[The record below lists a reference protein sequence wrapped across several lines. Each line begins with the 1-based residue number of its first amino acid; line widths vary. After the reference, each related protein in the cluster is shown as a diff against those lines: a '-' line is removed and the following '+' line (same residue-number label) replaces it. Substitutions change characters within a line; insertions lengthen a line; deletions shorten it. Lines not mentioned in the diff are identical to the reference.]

1 MEGQTSGMSGSNT
14 TRSKSLME
22 SEGWTV
28 AVVEYWNAFT
38 KRRHDLFQTWDL
50 LCVGPDGTAAI
61 QTTSR
66 GNISS
71 RVNKIAES
79 QFLAAVRA
87 AGWRLEVHGWDKY
100 EGRWRCK
107 RVDLS

>member
-1 MEGQTSGMSGSNT
+1 MATSNT
-14 TRSKSLME
+14 TRSKALME
-22 SEGWTV
+22 SEGWAV

-38 KRRHDLFQTWDL
+38 KRRHDLFGVWDL
-50 LCVGPDGTAAI
+50 LCAGPSGTAAI

-71 RVNKIAES
+71 RARKIAES
-79 QFLAAVRA
+79 EYIAACRA
-87 AGWRLEVHGWDKY
+87 AGWQLEIHGWDKY

-107 RVDLS
+107 RVDVS